1 MVRSSRLE
9 VAYEKGVL
17 NNFTKFTGKHMCQSL
32 SFLIKLEAFLI
43 EKVTL
48 SQVFSCE
55 FRENFKNTS
64 FYRTPPVAA
73 SVGRES

>member
-1 MVRSSRLE
+1 
-9 VAYEKGVL
+9 
-17 NNFTKFTGKHMCQSL
+17 MCQSL

-64 FYRTPPVAA
+64 FYKTPPVAA